1 MVKAGAV
8 VVGLGKSAVAVAD
21 ALRAALKHRAQPGVD
36 WEESRVNHLVLV
48 VECSPLNGDSC
59 EAAQKFMRDVR
70 KSDGYPVYSEIIGR
84 KVAILAIGKQGK
96 VPGAAKVEEVL
107 LKRGGCARLLST
119 PGVGCTTANANVA
132 SLPWVSKVCEALDK
146 ITEDTH
152 GGWPEQA
159 KTPAAAAPVKTPAA
173 AAPVKTPAAAA
184 PDKTPA
190 AAAPVVAAAPTAP
203 AQAPPPAHVPGP
215 KAEEPAAG
223 HSGAVLVAVLAAAL
237 LVGCVAV
244 ARARR

>member
-1 MVKAGAV
+1 M
-8 VVGLGKSAVAVAD
+8 
-21 ALRAALKHRAQPGVD
+21 
-36 WEESRVNHLVLV
+36 
-48 VECSPLNGDSC
+48 
-59 EAAQKFMRDVR
+59 
-70 KSDGYPVYSEIIGR
+70 
-84 KVAILAIGKQGK
+84 AILAIGKQGK

-184 PDKTPA
+184 PVKTPAAAAPDKTPA